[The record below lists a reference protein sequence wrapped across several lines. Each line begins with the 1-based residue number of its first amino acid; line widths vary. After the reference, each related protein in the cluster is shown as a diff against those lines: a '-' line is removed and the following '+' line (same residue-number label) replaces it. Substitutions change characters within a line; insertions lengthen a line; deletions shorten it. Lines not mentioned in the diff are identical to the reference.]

1 MQRYFLKLAYNGKAY
16 HGWQFQPNAITIQQV
31 LEQAL
36 SMFLR
41 DTISL
46 IGCGRTDAGVHAS
59 LYYAHFDTETLF
71 DEAVLVKRL
80 NAFLRNDIFIYDCFK
95 VPSTLH
101 ARFSAVY
108 RTYHYYI
115 TTRKDPF
122 RQEFTCPVY
131 RNLDFDKMNEAAAML
146 LKYVDFS
153 AFAKS
158 STDVKTNNCTMM
170 KAVWEQTEAE
180 HVWVF
185 KITANRFLRNMVRAI
200 VGTLLEVG
208 YGNIPLEKFRAIIE
222 SESREAAAASAPPE
236 ALFLQDVGYPRG
248 NADDSPLTPKEGND
262 TDFRGFFF

>member
-1 MQRYFLKLAYNGKAY
+1 MQRYLLKLAYNGKAY

-36 SMFLR
+36 SMFLS

-46 IGCGRTDAGVHAS
+46 TGCGRTDAGVHAAT
-59 LYYAHFDTETLF
+59 YYAHFDTEATL
-71 DEAVLVKRL
+71 DETLLVKRL
-80 NAFLRNDIFIYDCFK
+80 NAFLRQDIFIYDCVK
-95 VPSTLH
+95 VSSDFH

-115 TTRKDPF
+115 ATRKDPF

-131 RNLDFDKMNEAAAML
+131 RNLDFDKMNEAAAIL
-146 LKYVDFS
+146 LECTDFS
-153 AFAKS
+153 AFSKS
-158 STDVKTNNCTMM
+158 HTDTKTNNCNIT
-170 KAVWEQTEAE
+170 KAIWEQTETE

-208 YGNIPLEKFRAIIE
+208 YGNLSLEKFRDVIDAKNRQE
-222 SESREAAAASAPPE
+222 AAASAPAE
-236 ALFLQDVGYPRG
+236 ALFLYDVGYPEK
-248 NADDSPLTPKEGND
+248 NLS
-262 TDFRGFFF
+262 